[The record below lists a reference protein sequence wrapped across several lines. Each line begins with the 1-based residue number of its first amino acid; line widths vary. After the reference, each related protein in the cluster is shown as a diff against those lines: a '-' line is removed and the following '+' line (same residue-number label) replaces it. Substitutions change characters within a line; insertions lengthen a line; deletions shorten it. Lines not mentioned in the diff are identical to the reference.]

1 MFESLRSLFG
11 WEPPAN
17 DADDEDSAGDDEE
30 IEKVDAEPA
39 IVETDDDGGEGGE
52 PSSNELTARINE
64 IESEMDSTSS
74 SVRAVQS
81 SQDEL
86 QDTVEEMNDTV
97 RELLGVYDQV
107 NAAENPFVE
116 SGETYDNASAS
127 STEEQEDDDEPEE
140 DVVSFDDLDE
150 QAAEPAAA
158 DGAGQAV
165 SVEATGGQ
173 GPSLAANEPDYDALV
188 NTLPDGYAGDVLL
201 MEWLAKLMDQSGP
214 AGALRAVE
222 HYEAVNWVSPPARDR
237 ILDCLGGPSL
247 DVFVDPTQ
255 PREPTADEHALSHQY
270 LTVLSQLDEV

>member
-1 MFESLRSLFG
+1 MFESLRAAFG
-11 WEPPAN
+11 WEPPAK
-17 DADDEDSAGDDEE
+17 DADDGASDGTDE
-30 IEKVDAEPA
+30 IESVDAEPA
-39 IVETDDDGGEGGE
+39 IIEMDEENEGE

-64 IESEMDSTSS
+64 IESEVDSTSS

-107 NAAENPFVE
+107 NAAENPFVD
-116 SGETYDNASAS
+116 SGKRDDNTSAS
-127 STEEQEDDDEPEE
+127 STAEEANESEE
-140 DVVSFDDLDE
+140 DIVSFDDLDE
-150 QAAEPAAA
+150 QSAESAAA

-165 SVEATGGQ
+165 SVQATGGP
-173 GPSLAANEPDYDALV
+173 GLAANEPEYDAMV

-201 MEWLAKLMDQSGP
+201 MEWLAKLMEQSGP

-222 HYEAVNWVSPPARDR
+222 HYEAVNWISPPARDR

-270 LTVLSQLDEV
+270 LTVLGQLDEV

>member
-1 MFESLRSLFG
+1 MFESLRDLLS

-17 DADDEDSAGDDEE
+17 DETDESGDEE
-30 IEKVDAEPA
+30 IEKVDPAPA
-39 IVETDDDGGEGGE
+39 IVEMDDGEGGDA
-52 PSSNELTARINE
+52 SSNELTARINE
-64 IESEMDSTSS
+64 IESEVDSTSS
-74 SVRAVQS
+74 SVQAVQS
-81 SQDEL
+81 SQDDL
-86 QDTVEEMNDTV
+86 QDTVSEMNDTV

-116 SGETYDNASAS
+116 AGEMYDNATAS
-127 STEEQEDDDEPEE
+127 EDSDDGDEG
-140 DVVSFDDLDE
+140 VVSFDDLDDE
-150 QAAEPAAA
+150 TAPASAAT
-158 DGAGQAV
+158 DGVGQAV
-165 SVEATGGQ
+165 SVEGTGGP
-173 GPSLAANEPDYDALV
+173 GLGMNEPQYNAMV
-188 NTLPDGYAGDVLL
+188 NAVPDGYAGDVLL
-201 MEWLAKLMDQSGP
+201 MEWLAKLMEKSGP